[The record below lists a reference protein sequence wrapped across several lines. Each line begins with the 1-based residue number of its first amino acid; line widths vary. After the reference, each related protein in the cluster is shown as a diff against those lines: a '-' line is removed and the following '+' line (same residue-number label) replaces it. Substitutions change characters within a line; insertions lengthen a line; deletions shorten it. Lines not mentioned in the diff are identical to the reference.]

1 MIGNRPA
8 ILVAACGLLAV
19 LLWGGLRLGSAQAA
33 LSAAG
38 ARALGADRDLDRLAR
53 LRAHEA
59 HIVSR
64 SVPDTDLVSR
74 IQQALVA
81 AGLPTTAF
89 SGIQPLGDQ
98 LDPVSH
104 VQQRSLQL
112 RLNSLAPA
120 ELGAWLAAWLT
131 PDQPWRVQGL
141 ALAHP
146 QDGGGTTLDSNRF
159 AVTVT
164 LLMRSLED
172 SP

>member
-1 MIGNRPA
+1 MTGTRLI
-8 ILVAACGLLAV
+8 IVAVALGMLAV
-19 LLWGGLRLGSAQAA
+19 GLWGGLRLGSAQAVLA
-33 LSAAG
+33 AASA
-38 ARALGADRDLDRLAR
+38 RSREADVDLARLAL

-64 SVPDTDLVSR
+64 NVPDTDLVSR
-74 IQQALVA
+74 IQQALIA

-89 SGIQPLGDQ
+89 SGIQPLGAQ